1 MIAPPIE
8 VARGEA
14 RDQHFGAVRTA
25 GAAADQRKIDVV
37 QLPAVDGH
45 DTGTDFHRPLCQ
57 VVDRNV
63 EHVIALDLQ
72 HRGGGGEV
80 RVEAQQEGEVAFR
93 RMETEA
99 VRKSAENKG
108 VIALGG
114 GALMNSENR
123 ETLLTSG
130 TVVYLKAT
138 ADTLANRLQARTEN
152 RPVLSGEGR
161 LEDRIA
167 AILNERSEVY
177 SMAHWTVDTD
187 EMPPQKIA
195 GTIYSLVM
203 YGLFM
208 DAIDD

>member
-1 MIAPPIE
+1 MNLERIYLTGFMGSGKTTVGKILAHMFRWPYSDLDEIIAK
-8 VARGEA
+8 R
-14 RDQHFGAVRTA
+14 A
-25 GAAADQRKIDVV
+25 GMSI
-37 QLPAVDGH
+37 PEI
-45 DTGTDFHRPLCQ
+45 F
-57 VVDRNV
+57 
-63 EHVIALDLQ
+63 
-72 HRGGGGEV
+72 
-80 RVEAQQEGEVAFR
+80 QQEGEVAFR

-187 EMPPQKIA
+187 EIPPQKIA

>member
-1 MIAPPIE
+1 MNLERIYLTGFMGSGKSTVGRMVAHMFRWPYSDLDEIIAKN
-8 VARGEA
+8 
-14 RDQHFGAVRTA
+14 A
-25 GAAADQRKIDVV
+25 GMSIPEIFQR
-37 QLPAVDGH
+37 
-45 DTGTDFHRPLCQ
+45 
-57 VVDRNV
+57 
-63 EHVIALDLQ
+63 
-72 HRGGGGEV
+72 
-80 RVEAQQEGEVAFR
+80 EGEGAFR

-99 VRKSAENKG
+99 VRKRAEKKG

-114 GALMNSENR
+114 GALMNRKNR
-123 ETLLTSG
+123 KLLASG

-138 ADTLANRLQARTEN
+138 AETLGYRLQARTDN

-167 AILNERSEVY
+167 GILKERSEIY

-187 EMPPQKIA
+187 KMAPQKLA